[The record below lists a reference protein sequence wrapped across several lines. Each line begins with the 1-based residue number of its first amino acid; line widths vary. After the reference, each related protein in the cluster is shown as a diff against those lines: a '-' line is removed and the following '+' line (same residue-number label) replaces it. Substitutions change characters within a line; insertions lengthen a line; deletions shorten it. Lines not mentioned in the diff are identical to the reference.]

1 MLPLHTART
10 TKQFRW
16 YVSVFDDHGPGAG
29 GTPDPGTRSV
39 AVGRGPVQQPESAM
53 TK

>member
-1 MLPLHTART
+1 MLPLHTAGI

-16 YVSVFDDHGPGAG
+16 YVSAFVDHGPDAG
-29 GTPDPGTRSV
+29 RTPDPGARSV